1 MVLLGHLI
9 SATKTKVAIAPDLKE
24 SLLKADRYEA
34 DLLKTIDDH
43 IIQHR
48 LQAPAEALV
57 TLKDGYDAE
66 VIQEL
71 DLNAANVR
79 SVIWANGYAFDFR
92 FVDLPVFDTDG
103 YPIQDRGV
111 TRYPGLYFVGLPW
124 IHSAKSGLLFG
135 VGDDAAFISAH
146 LAKSIPG
153 TDGTQPKS
161 AKIIASRFGRRVAFG
176 PEEQDKFLS
185 TLWRPSFLHKVS
197 T

>member
-1 MVLLGHLI
+1 
-9 SATKTKVAIAPDLKE
+9 
-24 SLLKADRYEA
+24 LLKADRYEA
-34 DLLKTIDDH
+34 DFLKTIDDH

-146 LAKSIPG
+146 LAKSIPE
-153 TDGTQPKS
+153 PM
-161 AKIIASRFGRRVAFG
+161 ASNQKALRKAVTRR
-176 PEEQDKFLS
+176 
-185 TLWRPSFLHKVS
+185 
-197 T
+197 